1 MGNYREYRGA
11 IEHGGGRSGERE
23 PGVPGRRTLSE
34 ELPPVQLRAA
44 GPPAM
49 DGATLQETAADG
61 VAGDAGA
68 QLPFHSIVQQ
78 SFGPDHD
85 VSAIRAHVGG
95 RGGDAARQ
103 IGAEAYAT
111 GNHVAFAGAP
121 DLHTAAH
128 EAAHVIQQQAGV
140 QLKGGV
146 GEQGDSYERE
156 ADAVA
161 DAVVAGRSAA
171 PLLAKYAGASG
182 RSTAV
187 QMKTKTKTTKKKA
200 KAPEITEAELLELS
214 GQLVKIVSNRKDT
227 APTNKYAMGLL
238 HLEWAMIANGPIAYS
253 AESRLIH
260 LDVAMAMLRPVFKAM
275 RADQRWLWWLHT
287 AGIEGE
293 IAKVRRELNEEK
305 AADRVAALSLGGSSD
320 VTGGAKSEGKELQSA
335 IKLHIK
341 TTAKLTD
348 LANDIVS
355 EVKGDDK
362 AKKDLVKATK
372 DSLGLEVVNDTLGA
386 VSAYLDLTDEEFQ
399 EKQSKINGL
408 PGMSKAKTRLE
419 MVKTVGE
426 LLESGIGAT
435 SKVARAIAL
444 HLGKTDLAAKL
455 HKVAGSEFLGNAMAV
470 VTLVHSATV
479 LLDERSTD
487 QERLD
492 AVVDSSTA
500 VLGLAGMATAGIVL
514 SATYALA
521 KLAASWYWEARS
533 ALTTTFTGA
542 AFKTMTVEGGSLV
555 LMLERLVITG
565 GLLAAEQDP
574 DQRTALEAKE
584 MARAEELGGQ
594 VDDFLEQA
602 TQVKWERQPGGP
614 ASMGRSSSHRTLRE
628 IFSPLTK
635 LKGKTAPEEVLEAA
649 TTLVNTIADVLK
661 KADVIF
667 RAELEGGGTEKLGE
681 IEQEDTIAKQ
691 REEEDAERRKQELI
705 DKWTG
710 DVCDATPAKE

>member
-1 MGNYREYRGA
+1 MGYNREYRGA
-11 IEHGGGRSGERE
+11 IEHWGGRADDRERE
-23 PGVPGRRTLSE
+23 APVPGRRTLSE
-34 ELPPVQLRAA
+34 QLPPVQLRAA
-44 GPPAM
+44 GAPAL
-49 DGATLQETAADG
+49 DGAALQETAAAG
-61 VAGDAGA
+61 VAEGGGA
-68 QLPFHSIVQQ
+68 QLPFLATVQE

-95 RGGDAARQ
+95 RGGEAARQ

-171 PLLAKYAGASG
+171 PLLAKYAGARGGS
-182 RSTAV
+182 SAV
-187 QMKTKTKTTKKKA
+187 QMKKEKKT
-200 KAPEITEAELLELS
+200 KAPEISEALLLEVS
-214 GQLVKIVSNRKDT
+214 NQLVRIVTNRKSA
-227 APTNKYAMGLL
+227 APTNKYALGLL
-238 HLEWAMIANGPIAYS
+238 HLEWGMIDDGPVKFS
-253 AESRLIH
+253 ADTRLAH
-260 LDVAMAMLRPVFKAM
+260 LDVARAMLRPVFTAM

-287 AGIEGE
+287 AKIEGT
-293 IAKVRRELNEEK
+293 IAEVRQSLNKQK
-305 AADRVAALSLGGSSD
+305 AEDRIAALTLGGSD
-320 VTGGAKSEGKELQSA
+320 GANEAKSEGKQLQSA

-348 LANDIVS
+348 VVNDIVK

-372 DSLGLEVVNDTLGA
+372 DSLGLDIINDTLGA

-399 EKQSKINGL
+399 EKQSKVAGL
-408 PGMSKAKTRLE
+408 PGMSKVKTRLE

-435 SKVARAIAL
+435 SKTARAIAL

-455 HKVAGSEFLGNAMAV
+455 HKIAGSELLGNAMAV

-492 AVVDSSTA
+492 AVVDSATA
-500 VLGLAGMATAGIVL
+500 ALGLAGMGSAGIVL
-514 SATYALA
+514 GATYALA
-521 KLAASWYWEARS
+521 KLAASWYWEARN
-533 ALTTTFTGA
+533 ALTTAFTGE
-542 AFKTMTVEGGSLV
+542 AFKHVTAEGNALV
-555 LMLERLVITG
+555 GMLERLVVTG
-565 GLLAAEQDP
+565 ALLAAEQDP
-574 DQRTALEAKE
+574 DQRAALEVEEKD
-584 MARAEELGGQ
+584 RAEKLGRK
-594 VDDFLEQA
+594 VDRFIEQA
-602 TQVKWERQPGGP
+602 EEVKWERQPGGARP
-614 ASMGRSSSHRTLRE
+614 AQRSSSNRTLRE
-628 IFSPLTK
+628 IFSRLAT
-635 LKGKTAPEEVLEAA
+635 LKGKTAPEEVLVAA
-649 TTLVNTIADVLK
+649 TKLTNTIADVLK
-661 KADVIF
+661 KADAIF
-667 RAELEGGGTEKLGE
+667 RADLEGGGTEKLGE
-681 IEQEDTIAKQ
+681 IEREDEKAK
-691 REEEDAERRKQELI
+691 REEEADAERRKQELME
-705 DKWTG
+705 KWINPE
-710 DVCDATPAKE
+710 VCEATPAKE